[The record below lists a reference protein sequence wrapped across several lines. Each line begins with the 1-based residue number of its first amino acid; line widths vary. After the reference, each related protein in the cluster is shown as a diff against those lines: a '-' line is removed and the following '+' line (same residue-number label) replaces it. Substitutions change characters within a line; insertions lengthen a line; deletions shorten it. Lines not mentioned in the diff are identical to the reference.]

1 MTVIRELPL
10 GVHRAELLAE
20 PLAEPPAGRRIR
32 SSAVSAELP
41 VAVMVV
47 GADDRVE
54 WSNAR
59 AIDLFGASG
68 DDLQGRPV
76 RSLMAIADLAAEAD
90 SGPVEVM
97 CTRLDG
103 THLEAELWVR
113 SALDVPG
120 LRGHVVALSPM
131 GTDRHGSDDL
141 RRAALCDPL
150 TGLGNRARLGEIALR
165 ARHPAGRI
173 AGVIYIDLDGF
184 KDVNDQFGHG
194 VGDTVLRQIAE
205 RLRATMRPGDEVLRV
220 GGDEFVAVCRVP
232 ADLAAIAAHLVEV
245 VEEPVSLVGGASGSE
260 SIIVCNLSAS
270 VGVAHAEAALTLDQL
285 IDRADQAMYAHKR
298 S

>member
-1 MTVIRELPL
+1 MSVIREVPL
-10 GVHRAELLAE
+10 HTDDTATVICTD
-20 PLAEPPAGRRIR
+20 RRIR
-32 SSAVSAELP
+32 SAAVTAELP

-59 AIDLFGASG
+59 AIDLFGACDG
-68 DDLQGRPV
+68 DELHGRPV
-76 RSLMAIADLAAEAD
+76 RSLIAIADLSAEAD
-90 SGPVEVM
+90 CGPVEVM

-103 THLEAELWVR
+103 AIVDAELWVR

-131 GTDRHGSDDL
+131 CSDRHHSDDL

-165 ARHPAGRI
+165 SRHPAGRI

-184 KDVNDQFGHG
+184 KDVNDQFGHT
-194 VGDTVLRQIAE
+194 VGDTVLRRIAE
-205 RLRATMRPGDEVLRV
+205 RLRATMRPGDEILRL

-232 ADLAAIAAHLVEV
+232 ADLTAIAAHLVEV
-245 VEEPVSLVGGASGSE
+245 VEEPVSIIGGTGGDDTV
-260 SIIVCNLSAS
+260 IVCNLSAS
-270 VGVAHAEAALTLDQL
+270 VGVARAEAMLSLEQL
-285 IDRADQAMYAHKR
+285 IDQADRAMYEHKR